1 MDSSIHA
8 HLMSQY
14 VQDRIAQADAGRMA
28 RAARPSGVRAPR
40 IAWRRTPRRPTA
52 ARYGTR

>member
-14 VQDRIAQADAGRMA
+14 VQDRIAQAQAA
-28 RAARPSGVRAPR
+28 RAAGPRGVRLPR
-40 IAWRRTPRRPTA
+40 IAWRHTPRRRAA